1 MEITRLTLPP
11 IPGPGEVTTFY
22 SFESGGARSAA
33 LAHAALQL
41 AAGQNAT
48 VPVLMIDWDTEAP
61 GLHHVFPTCDERFED
76 PRPAAPL
83 NGRDGLCA
91 ARPGAARPGAARP
104 GAARPGLLEY
114 FEACR
119 EQLRSLGRAGA
130 DLDHEE
136 RARLV
141 LEAID
146 WEAYVERVDQGRS
159 LYLMR
164 AGRFDDSYGE
174 RADRMDWD
182 GLFTACPALYRAFAG
197 HLTRHFRHVLVDA
210 RGGRSAAVSV
220 CTTLLPDRLVGLF
233 TPGGRSLDGLAGVVT
248 RAVEYRCSHE
258 DEQRPLLVYPLPCLP
273 EGADPERR
281 GLWRRGDP
289 QRGIEGYQPA
299 LEQLLRNCYGLSQ
312 LSLDSYL
319 DEVPL
324 LASGASGAP
333 GEAPGMAAGRDAD
346 CHAPARSIAAL
357 LGWLARGRFPWQPRA
372 ELDLLDAVAA
382 SRAALAAGAATSGRS
397 SAPTS
402 TGSAAPGG
410 RPPGAARDAARAARP
425 DATLDAALDA
435 NAAPL
440 ARDLLRLGELQRAQ
454 GRTAEAL
461 ACFEESSALRQRLF
475 GDSHPDTRASRSALA
490 ALLRDAGRLRDARVQ
505 YELLL
510 EHCLLGAGDEHAE
523 TLAARSGLAATLAQ
537 AEEFPRA
544 LALHDAVVE
553 ACERRY
559 GTGHIATLEA
569 LAGQA
574 RTLARQGEYARA
586 RMVYER
592 VLEGRQR
599 ILGTEHEDTL
609 RCTEQLATLLR
620 DMGDLGNARK
630 LQESVARARER
641 QSGPDAAV
649 TLQAREALAEIF
661 AAQGDLCAVRD
672 MQQSLATARER
683 RLGSEHPDTLSILL
697 RLASTLSEQGELEE
711 ARRLQQHV
719 VSLHERLRGM
729 DDHETLRSK
738 QMLARTLS
746 SQGHSQAARRLE
758 ASVEE
763 GSSRLL
769 DIRAMSAGPHDVPGG
784 GAFVAALHGLPGG
797 AAAGLAAARA
807 GVGLAP
813 PGPGAA
819 RAAPG
824 RAVGRD
830 GVHDVTHGVTHDG
843 VHKGGQERG
852 HERTHEDA
860 REDTRENTRDP
871 VRVPAQYPAYNAARA
886 LEQKPLR
893 AGSRGMGPEAGREAA
908 GEGEP
913 APHDL
918 IEHTLSQLQR
928 LVESRRAR
936 DARALADSLRETILR
951 PGVAR
956 ALRRRG
962 VALIKQ
968 VYLEEGDKDAV
979 LAFTEDEVAS
989 LEGALIEAAGGRSV
1003 AMR

>member
-1 MEITRLTLPP
+1 MEINRLTLPP
-11 IPGPGEVTTFY
+11 IPRPGEVTTFY
-22 SFESGGARSAA
+22 SFEHGAARSVA
-33 LAHAALQL
+33 LAHSAVQL

-61 GLHHVFPTCDERFED
+61 GLHHYFPARDERFED
-76 PRPAAPL
+76 PRPEARPGMRPDAHPGARSDL
-83 NGRDGLCA
+83 YPGMDPGARPGAIRHCPVRPGVARPDA
-91 ARPGAARPGAARP
+91 ARPGLARPD
-104 GAARPGLLEY
+104 AARPGLLEY

-119 EQLRSLGRAGA
+119 EQLQSLGRAGA
-130 DLDHEE
+130 ELDHEE

-146 WEAYVERVDQGRS
+146 WEAYVERVDQSRS

-182 GLFTACPALYRAFAG
+182 GLFAACPALYRAFAA
-197 HLTRHFRHVLVDA
+197 HLARHFRHVLVDA

-220 CTTLLPDRLVGLF
+220 CTTLLPGRLVGLF
-233 TPGGRSLDGLAGVVT
+233 TPGGRSLEGLAGVVT

-258 DEQRPLLVYPLPCLP
+258 EEQRPLLVYPLPCIP
-273 EGADPERR
+273 EGADAERR
-281 GLWRRGDP
+281 ALWRRGDP

-324 LASGASGAP
+324 LASVAAVTSGAP
-333 GEAPGMAAGRDAD
+333 GEAFAAGAGRDAD
-346 CHAPARSIAAL
+346 CHAPARSVAAL
-357 LGWLARGRFPWQPRA
+357 LGWLEGGHFPWQSRA
-372 ELDLLDAVAA
+372 ELALIEAIGA
-382 SRAALAAGAATSGRS
+382 SRRALAAGGKGAGLLGP
-397 SAPTS
+397 SAPD
-402 TGSAAPGG
+402 P
-410 RPPGAARDAARAARP
+410 
-425 DATLDAALDA
+425 

-440 ARDLLRLGELQRAQ
+440 ARDLLGLGELQRAQ
-454 GRTAEAL
+454 GRTAQAQE
-461 ACFEESSALRQRLF
+461 CFEESTALRQRLF
-475 GDSHPDTRASRSALA
+475 GDTHPDTRASRSALA
-490 ALLRDAGRLRDARVQ
+490 SLLRETGRLRDARSQ

-510 EHCLLGAGDEHAE
+510 EHCVLGAGEEHAE
-523 TLAARSGLAATLAQ
+523 TLAARSGLAATLSQ
-537 AEEFPRA
+537 IEEFPRA
-544 LALHDAVVE
+544 LALHESVVE
-553 ACERRY
+553 ACERLY
-559 GTGHIATLEA
+559 GPGHIATLDA

-574 RTLARQGEYARA
+574 RTLARQGEYSRA

-609 RCTEQLATLLR
+609 RCTQQLATLLR

-630 LQESVARARER
+630 LQEGVVRVRER
-641 QSGPDAAV
+641 QAGPDATT

-661 AAQGDLCAVRD
+661 AAQGDLGAVCE

-719 VSLHERLRGM
+719 VNLHERLRGS

-746 SQGHSQAARRLE
+746 SQGDSQAARRLE

-769 DIRAMSAGPHDVPGG
+769 NIRAMSAGPHDASG
-784 GAFVAALHGLPGG
+784 FGLGFS
-797 AAAGLAAARA
+797 AGPDA
-807 GVGLAP
+807 
-813 PGPGAA
+813 GAA
-819 RAAPG
+819 RSVRDPGVAGPAGYGAPRAGGLVPVGSGAVARAALAHG
-824 RAVGRD
+824 AGRD
-830 GVHDVTHGVTHDG
+830 GAGAA
-843 VHKGGQERG
+843 G
-852 HERTHEDA
+852 HEAT
-860 REDTRENTRDP
+860 
-871 VRVPAQYPAYNAARA
+871 Q
-886 LEQKPLR
+886 
-893 AGSRGMGPEAGREAA
+893 
-908 GEGEP
+908 

-918 IEHTLSQLQR
+918 LDHTLSQLQK
-928 LVESRRAR
+928 LAETRRGR
-936 DARALADSLRETILR
+936 EARALADSLRETILR
-951 PGVAR
+951 PGVAQ

-968 VYLEEGDKDAV
+968 VYLEDGDKDAL

-989 LEGALIEAAGGRSV
+989 LEGALIEAAGGRSL
-1003 AMR
+1003 ALR

>member
-1 MEITRLTLPP
+1 MEINRITLPP
-11 IPGPGEVTTFY
+11 IPRPGEVTTFY
-22 SFESGGARSAA
+22 SFESGTARSVA
-33 LAHAALQL
+33 LAHAAVLL
-41 AAGQNAT
+41 AGGQNAT

-61 GLHHVFPTCDERFED
+61 GLHHYFPAQDERFEHMH
-76 PRPAAPL
+76 PAA
-83 NGRDGLCA
+83 
-91 ARPGAARPGAARP
+91 

-119 EQLRSLGRAGA
+119 EQLQSLGRASA

-146 WEAYVERVDQGRS
+146 WEAYVERVDQSRS

-182 GLFTACPALYRAFAG
+182 GLFAACPALYRAFAA
-197 HLTRHFRHVLVDA
+197 HLARHFRHVLIDA

-258 DEQRPLLVYPLPCLP
+258 DEQRPLLVYPVPCLD
-273 EGADPERR
+273 GADAERR
-281 GLWRRGDP
+281 ALWRRGDP
-289 QRGIEGYQPA
+289 QRGIQGYQSV

-319 DEVPL
+319 DEVQLQAVGIP
-324 LASGASGAP
+324 SEP
-333 GEAPGMAAGRDAD
+333 FAGTVPRDAD
-346 CHAPARSIAAL
+346 RYSSARSVAAL
-357 LGWLARGRFPWQPRA
+357 LGWVAQGRFPWQSRV

-382 SRAALAAGAATSGRS
+382 GRAALAAGERS
-397 SAPTS
+397 AGGGLLGGSAPD
-402 TGSAAPGG
+402 P
-410 RPPGAARDAARAARP
+410 
-425 DATLDAALDA
+425 

-440 ARDLLRLGELQRAQ
+440 ARDLLRLGELHRQQ
-454 GRTAEAL
+454 GRTAMAQE
-461 ACFEESSALRQRLF
+461 CFEESTALRQRLL
-475 GDSHPDTRASRSALA
+475 GDAHPDTRASRSALA
-490 ALLRDAGRLRDARVQ
+490 ALLRESGRLREARAQ
-505 YELLL
+505 YELLV
-510 EHCLLGAGDEHAE
+510 EHCLQDAGAEHAE
-523 TLAARSGLAATLAQ
+523 TLSARSGLAATLA
-537 AEEFPRA
+537 ALDEFPRA
-544 LALHDAVVE
+544 LALHEQVVE
-553 ACERRY
+553 ACERLF
-559 GTGHIATLEA
+559 GPGHIVTLDA

-574 RTLARQGEYARA
+574 RTLARQGEYSRA

-609 RCTEQLATLLR
+609 RCTQLLATLLR

-630 LQESVARARER
+630 LQELVVRVRER
-641 QSGPDAAV
+641 QAGPDAPA

-661 AAQGDLCAVRD
+661 AAQGDLAAVRD

-758 ASVEE
+758 ESVEE

-769 DIRAMSAGPHDVPGG
+769 NIRAMSAGLPDSSGPPTSGLATSHLAMPGTASRGTVHGVATPGMAASRVSTSGAATPGAATPRFAAPH
-784 GAFVAALHGLPGG
+784 VAMPGG
-797 AAAGLAAARA
+797 ATAAGP
-807 GVGLAP
+807 AP
-813 PGPGAA
+813 RLVTPDGDAPGFSGPGAP
-819 RAAPG
+819 AAHAVPSSAHGALGQAGFPRSGTGGMGGAGGLRGEAGHGGREGSHQPSPDMLDHKLTQLQKLIDSG
-824 RAVGRD
+824 RAN
-830 GVHDVTHGVTHDG
+830 
-843 VHKGGQERG
+843 E
-852 HERTHEDA
+852 
-860 REDTRENTRDP
+860 
-871 VRVPAQYPAYNAARA
+871 
-886 LEQKPLR
+886 
-893 AGSRGMGPEAGREAA
+893 
-908 GEGEP
+908 
-913 APHDL
+913 
-918 IEHTLSQLQR
+918 
-928 LVESRRAR
+928 
-936 DARALADSLRETILR
+936 ARALADSLRETILR
-951 PGVAR
+951 PTVAQP
-956 ALRRRG
+956 LRRRG
-962 VALIKQ
+962 ITMIKQ
-968 VYLEEGDKDAV
+968 VYLDDGDKDAL

-989 LEGALIEAAGGRSV
+989 LEGALMEAAGGRSL
-1003 AMR
+1003 ALR

>member
-1 MEITRLTLPP
+1 MEINRLTLPP
-11 IPGPGEVTTFY
+11 IPRPGEVTTFY
-22 SFESGGARSAA
+22 SFEHGAARCAA
-33 LAHAALQL
+33 LAHAAVQL

-61 GLHHVFPTCDERFED
+61 GLHHYFPACDERFAD
-76 PRPAAPL
+76 PRPEVRPGMRLDTHPGARSDLRPGMGPGA
-83 NGRDGLCA
+83 RSDA
-91 ARPGAARPGAARP
+91 ARPDAARPDAARP
-104 GAARPGLLEY
+104 DAARPGLLEY

-119 EQLRSLGRAGA
+119 EQLQSLGRAGA

-146 WEAYVERVDQGRS
+146 WEAYVERVDQSRS

-182 GLFTACPALYRAFAG
+182 GLFAACPALYRAFAA
-197 HLTRHFRHVLVDA
+197 HLARHFRHVLVDA

-220 CTTLLPDRLVGLF
+220 CTTLLPGRLVALF
-233 TPGGRSLDGLAGVVT
+233 TPGGRSLEGLAGVVT

-258 DEQRPLLVYPLPCLP
+258 DEQRPLLVYPLPCIP
-273 EGADPERR
+273 EGADAERR
-281 GLWRRGDP
+281 ALWRRGDP
-289 QRGIEGYQPA
+289 QRGIGGYQPA

-324 LASGASGAP
+324 LASVASVAAAASMAPGAP
-333 GEAPGMAAGRDAD
+333 GEPFAAGAGRDAD
-346 CHAPARSIAAL
+346 CHAPARSVAAL
-357 LGWLARGRFPWQPRA
+357 LGWLEGGHFPWQSRA
-372 ELDLLDAVAA
+372 ELALLDAIGA
-382 SRAALAAGAATSGRS
+382 SRRALAAGGQGAGLL
-397 SAPTS
+397 
-402 TGSAAPGG
+402 G
-410 RPPGAARDAARAARP
+410 PGAP
-425 DATLDAALDA
+425 DP

-440 ARDLLRLGELQRAQ
+440 ARDLLGLGELQRAQ
-454 GRTAEAL
+454 GRMAQAQE
-461 ACFEESSALRQRLF
+461 CFEESTALRQRLF
-475 GDSHPDTRASRSALA
+475 GDTHPDTRASRSALA
-490 ALLRDAGRLRDARVQ
+490 SLLRETGRLRDARSQ

-510 EHCLLGAGDEHAE
+510 EHCVLGAGEEHAE

-537 AEEFPRA
+537 VEEFPRA
-544 LALHDAVVE
+544 LALHASVVE
-553 ACERRY
+553 ACERLY
-559 GTGHIATLEA
+559 GPGHIATLDA

-574 RTLARQGEYARA
+574 RTLARQGEYSRA

-609 RCTEQLATLLR
+609 RCTQQLATLLR

-630 LQESVARARER
+630 LQEGVVRVRER
-641 QSGPDAAV
+641 QAGPDAAA

-661 AAQGDLCAVRD
+661 AAQGDLAAVRE
-672 MQQSLATARER
+672 MQQALATARER

-719 VSLHERLRGM
+719 VNLHERLHGS

-746 SQGHSQAARRLE
+746 SQGDSQAARRLE

-769 DIRAMSAGPHDVPGG
+769 NIRAMSAGPHDAAGPGFGPDAGAARSVRDPGAAGPGG
-784 GAFVAALHGLPGG
+784 HGAPRAGGLAAPGNGAVARAALAH
-797 AAAGLAAARA
+797 AGLAHE
-807 GVGLAP
+807 G
-813 PGPGAA
+813 
-819 RAAPG
+819 
-824 RAVGRD
+824 GRD
-830 GVHDVTHGVTHDG
+830 GTR
-843 VHKGGQERG
+843 GGAGG
-852 HERTHEDA
+852 HEA
-860 REDTRENTRDP
+860 
-871 VRVPAQYPAYNAARA
+871 AQ
-886 LEQKPLR
+886 
-893 AGSRGMGPEAGREAA
+893 
-908 GEGEP
+908 
-913 APHDL
+913 APHEHLD
-918 IEHTLSQLQR
+918 HTLSQLQR
-928 LVESRRAR
+928 LADTRRR
-936 DARALADSLRETILR
+936 REARALADSLRETILR
-951 PGVAR
+951 PGVAQ

-962 VALIKQ
+962 VTLIKQ
-968 VYLEEGDKDAV
+968 VYLEDGDKDAL

-989 LEGALIEAAGGRSV
+989 LEGALIEAAGGRSM
-1003 AMR
+1003 ALR

>member
-1 MEITRLTLPP
+1 MEINRLTLPP
-11 IPGPGEVTTFY
+11 IPRPGEVTTFY
-22 SFESGGARSAA
+22 SFENGAARSIA
-33 LAHAALQL
+33 LAHAAVQL

-61 GLHHVFPTCDERFED
+61 GLHHYFPTRDERFED
-76 PRPAAPL
+76 PRPDFRPDARA
-83 NGRDGLCA
+83 A
-91 ARPGAARPGAARP
+91 ARAAAARP

-119 EQLRSLGRAGA
+119 EQLQQLQSLGRAGA

-146 WEAYVERVDQGRS
+146 WEAYVERVDQSRS

-182 GLFTACPALYRAFAG
+182 GLFAACPALYRAFAA
-197 HLTRHFRHVLVDA
+197 HLARHFRHVLVDA
-210 RGGRSAAVSV
+210 RAGRSAAVSV

-233 TPGGRSLDGLAGVVT
+233 TPGGRSLDGLGGVVA

-258 DEQRPLLVYPLPCLP
+258 DEQRPLLVYPLPCGL

-281 GLWRRGDP
+281 ALWRRGDP
-289 QRGIEGYQPA
+289 QRGISGYQPA

-324 LASGASGAP
+324 LASMAVGAP
-333 GEAPGMAAGRDAD
+333 GDLLGAAALRDAD
-346 CHAPARSIAAL
+346 CHAPARSVAAL
-357 LGWLARGRFPWQPRA
+357 LGWLGQGRFPWQSRA
-372 ELDLLDAVAA
+372 ELDLLDAIAA
-382 SRAALAAGAATSGRS
+382 SRAALAAGAQ
-397 SAPTS
+397 
-402 TGSAAPGG
+402 
-410 RPPGAARDAARAARP
+410 GAALRRAGTP
-425 DATLDAALDA
+425 DP

-440 ARDLLRLGELQRAQ
+440 ARDLLRLGELQRSQ
-454 GRTAEAL
+454 GRSAQAQE
-461 ACFEESSALRQRLF
+461 CFEESTALRQRLF
-475 GDSHPDTRASRSALA
+475 GDHHPDTRASRSALA
-490 ALLRDAGRLRDARVQ
+490 ALLRDTGRLRDARVQ

-510 EHCLLGAGDEHAE
+510 EHCLQGAGEEHAE

-537 AEEFPRA
+537 VEEFPRA
-544 LALHDAVVE
+544 LALHEAVVE
-553 ACERRY
+553 ACERLY
-559 GTGHIATLEA
+559 GPGHIATLDA

-574 RTLARQGEYARA
+574 RTLARQGEYSRA

-609 RCTEQLATLLR
+609 RCTQLLATLLR

-630 LQESVARARER
+630 LQESVLKVRER
-641 QSGPDAAV
+641 QSGPDAAA

-661 AAQGDLCAVRD
+661 AAQGDLCAVRE

-697 RLASTLSEQGELEE
+697 RLATTLSEQGELEE

-769 DIRAMSAGPHDVPGG
+769 NIRAMSAGPHDAPGFAAELTAGG
-784 GAFVAALHGLPGG
+784 GAVPAGRGAGG
-797 AAAGLAAARA
+797 AAA
-807 GVGLAP
+807 VD
-813 PGPGAA
+813 A
-819 RAAPG
+819 RAAGMARGGAAPG
-824 RAVGRD
+824 NGAAADAAPRAAPARGAGRD
-830 GVHDVTHGVTHDG
+830 GFGNVPSHG
-843 VHKGGQERG
+843 
-852 HERTHEDA
+852 
-860 REDTRENTRDP
+860 
-871 VRVPAQYPAYNAARA
+871 
-886 LEQKPLR
+886 
-893 AGSRGMGPEAGREAA
+893 AGSGSPA
-908 GEGEP
+908 

-918 IEHTLSQLQR
+918 LEHKLSQLQK
-928 LVESRRAR
+928 LV
-936 DARALADSLRETILR
+936 DARRGLEARSLADSLREIILR
-951 PGVAR
+951 PHVAQ

-968 VYLEEGDKDAV
+968 VYLEDGDKDAV

-989 LEGALIEAAGGRSV
+989 LEGALIEAAGGRPL

>member
-1 MEITRLTLPP
+1 MEINRITLPP
-11 IPGPGEVTTFY
+11 IPSPGEVTTFY
-22 SFESGGARSAA
+22 SFESGTARSVA
-33 LAHAALQL
+33 LAHAAVLL
-41 AAGQNAT
+41 AGGQNAT

-61 GLHHVFPTCDERFED
+61 GLHHYFPPQDERFEHMH
-76 PRPAAPL
+76 PAA
-83 NGRDGLCA
+83 
-91 ARPGAARPGAARP
+91 

-119 EQLRSLGRAGA
+119 EQLQSLGRAGA

-146 WEAYVERVDQGRS
+146 WEAYVERVDQSRS

-182 GLFTACPALYRAFAG
+182 GLFAACPALYRAFAA
-197 HLTRHFRHVLVDA
+197 HLARHFRHVLIDA

-258 DEQRPLLVYPLPCLP
+258 DEQRPLLVYPVPCLD
-273 EGADPERR
+273 GADAERR
-281 GLWRRGDP
+281 ALWRRGDP
-289 QRGIEGYQPA
+289 QRGVQGYQSV

-319 DEVPL
+319 DEVQLHALGVP
-324 LASGASGAP
+324 SEP
-333 GEAPGMAAGRDAD
+333 FAGTVQRDTD
-346 CHAPARSIAAL
+346 RYSSARSVAAL
-357 LGWLARGRFPWQPRA
+357 LGWVGQGRFPWQSRA

-382 SRAALAAGAATSGRS
+382 ARAALAAGERS
-397 SAPTS
+397 AGGGLLGGSAPD
-402 TGSAAPGG
+402 P
-410 RPPGAARDAARAARP
+410 
-425 DATLDAALDA
+425 

-440 ARDLLRLGELQRAQ
+440 ARDLLRLGELHRQQ
-454 GRTAEAL
+454 GRTAL
-461 ACFEESSALRQRLF
+461 AQECFEESTALRQRLL
-475 GDSHPDTRASRSALA
+475 GDAHPDTRASRSALA
-490 ALLRDAGRLRDARVQ
+490 ALLRESGRLREARAQ
-505 YELLL
+505 YELLV
-510 EHCLLGAGDEHAE
+510 EHCAQDAGAEHAE
-523 TLAARSGLAATLAQ
+523 TLSARSGLAATLA
-537 AEEFPRA
+537 ALDEFPRA
-544 LALHDAVVE
+544 LALHEQVVE
-553 ACERRY
+553 ACERLF
-559 GTGHIATLEA
+559 GPGHIVTLDA

-574 RTLARQGEYARA
+574 RTLARQGEYSRA

-609 RCTEQLATLLR
+609 RCTQLLAALLR

-630 LQESVARARER
+630 LQELVVRVRER
-641 QSGPDAAV
+641 QAGPDAPA

-661 AAQGDLCAVRD
+661 AAQGDLAAVRD

-683 RLGSEHPDTLSILL
+683 RFGSEHPDTLSILL

-729 DDHETLRSK
+729 DDQETLRSK

-758 ASVEE
+758 ESVEE

-769 DIRAMSAGPHDVPGG
+769 NIRAMSAGLPDSSGLATSGLGAPGPATSG
-784 GAFVAALHGLPGG
+784 MALRSPAHGV
-797 AAAGLAAARA
+797 AAARVSASGVATPGVATSRFAAPHVGTPGVTTA
-807 GVGLAP
+807 GGLAP
-813 PGPGAA
+813 RLVTPAEDAPGFSGPGAPA
-819 RAAPG
+819 SHAVPSSAHAALGQAGFPRSGTGGTGGTGGMGGGGQRGGREGSHQPSPDMLDHKLTQLQKLIDSG
-824 RAVGRD
+824 RAN
-830 GVHDVTHGVTHDG
+830 
-843 VHKGGQERG
+843 E
-852 HERTHEDA
+852 
-860 REDTRENTRDP
+860 
-871 VRVPAQYPAYNAARA
+871 
-886 LEQKPLR
+886 
-893 AGSRGMGPEAGREAA
+893 
-908 GEGEP
+908 
-913 APHDL
+913 
-918 IEHTLSQLQR
+918 
-928 LVESRRAR
+928 
-936 DARALADSLRETILR
+936 ARALADSLRETILR
-951 PGVAR
+951 PTVAQP
-956 ALRRRG
+956 LRRRG
-962 VALIKQ
+962 ITMIKQ
-968 VYLEEGDKDAV
+968 VYLDDGDKDAL

-989 LEGALIEAAGGRSV
+989 LEGALIEAAGGRSL
-1003 AMR
+1003 ALR

>member
-1 MEITRLTLPP
+1 MEINRLTLPP
-11 IPGPGEVTTFY
+11 IGGAGEVTTFY
-22 SFESGGARSAA
+22 SFESGAARSIA
-33 LAHAALQL
+33 LADSAVLL
-41 AAGQNAT
+41 ASRQNAT
-48 VPVLMIDWDTEAP
+48 TPVLMIDWDTEAP
-61 GLHHVFPTCDERFED
+61 GLHHLFPMRDERYARDEHVRTEERGGARAGRGAPHRHEGARFEA
-76 PRPAAPL
+76 PRAEAQ
-83 NGRDGLCA
+83 
-91 ARPGAARPGAARP
+91 
-104 GAARPGLLEY
+104 RPGLLEY

-119 EQLRSLGRAGA
+119 EQLKALGRTGG
-130 DLDHEE
+130 DDHEE

-146 WEAYVERVDQGRS
+146 WEAYVERVDQSRT

-164 AGRFDDSYGE
+164 AGCFDDSFGE

-182 GLFTACPALYRAFAG
+182 GLFAACPALYRAFAA
-197 HLTRHFRHVLVDA
+197 HLTRHFRHVLIDC

-233 TPGGRSLDGLAGVVT
+233 TPNGRSLEGLAGVVT
-248 RAVEYRCSHE
+248 RAIDYRCSHE
-258 DEQRPLLVYPLPCLP
+258 EAQRPLLVYPVPC
-273 EGADPERR
+273 GVDGVDAERR
-281 GLWRRGDP
+281 QLWRRGDP
-289 QRGIEGYQPA
+289 QRGIPGYQPA

-324 LASGASGAP
+324 LASMAVGAP
-333 GEAPGMAAGRDAD
+333 GDLLGASALRDAD
-346 CHAPARSIAAL
+346 CHAPARSMAAL
-357 LGWLARGRFPWQPRA
+357 LGWLGQGRFPWQSRA
-372 ELDLLDAVAA
+372 ELDLLDAIAA
-382 SRAALAAGAATSGRS
+382 SRAALAAGGQ
-397 SAPTS
+397 
-402 TGSAAPGG
+402 
-410 RPPGAARDAARAARP
+410 GAVLRRAGTP
-425 DATLDAALDA
+425 DP

-440 ARDLLRLGELQRAQ
+440 ARDLLRLGELQRVQ
-454 GRTAEAL
+454 GRSAQAQE
-461 ACFEESSALRQRLF
+461 CFEESTALRQRLF

-490 ALLRDAGRLRDARVQ
+490 ALLRDTGRLHDARVQ

-510 EHCLLGAGDEHAE
+510 EHCLQGAGEGHAE

-537 AEEFPRA
+537 VEEFPRA
-544 LALHDAVVE
+544 LALHEAVVE
-553 ACERRY
+553 ACERLY
-559 GTGHIATLEA
+559 GPGHIATLDA

-574 RTLARQGEYARA
+574 RTLARQGEYSRA

-609 RCTEQLATLLR
+609 RCTQLLAALLR

-630 LQESVARARER
+630 LQESVLKVRER
-641 QSGPDAAV
+641 QSGPDAAA

-661 AAQGDLCAVRD
+661 AAQGDLHAVREV
-672 MQQSLATARER
+672 QQSLATARER
-683 RLGSEHPDTLSILL
+683 GLGSEHPDTLSILL

-719 VSLHERLRGM
+719 VSLHERLHGM

-769 DIRAMSAGPHDVPGG
+769 DIRAMSAGPHDAPGMAPVSAVGAAPGARTGVGGAPGG
-784 GAFVAALHGLPGG
+784 VA
-797 AAAGLAAARA
+797 AAAGMARSSAGAACGSVADCAPRA
-807 GVGLAP
+807 
-813 PGPGAA
+813 GAA
-819 RAAPG
+819 RGAGREEGHGNGHGSGHGSGHGNAWDGG
-824 RAVGRD
+824 RAAGRD
-830 GVHDVTHGVTHDG
+830 GLRDAGRDAVH
-843 VHKGGQERG
+843 
-852 HERTHEDA
+852 
-860 REDTRENTRDP
+860 
-871 VRVPAQYPAYNAARA
+871 
-886 LEQKPLR
+886 
-893 AGSRGMGPEAGREAA
+893 AGSPA
-908 GEGEP
+908 

-918 IEHTLSQLQR
+918 LEHKLLQLQK
-928 LVESRRAR
+928 LVDSRRGHEAR
-936 DARALADSLRETILR
+936 LLADSLRETILR
-951 PGVAR
+951 PHVAQ

-968 VYLEEGDKDAV
+968 VYLEDGDKDAV

-989 LEGALIEAAGGRSV
+989 LEGALIEAAGGRPL
-1003 AMR
+1003 ALR

>member
-11 IPGPGEVTTFY
+11 IPRPGEVTTFY
-22 SFESGGARSAA
+22 SFENGAARSIA
-33 LAHAALQL
+33 LAHAAVQL

-61 GLHHVFPTCDERFED
+61 GLHHYFPTRDERFED
-76 PRPAAPL
+76 PRPEVRPSAQDAA
-83 NGRDGLCA
+83 RAAA
-91 ARPGAARPGAARP
+91 ARPGAARPS
-104 GAARPGLLEY
+104 AARPGLLEY
-114 FEACR
+114 FDACR
-119 EQLRSLGRAGA
+119 EQLQSLGRAGA

-141 LEAID
+141 LEAVD
-146 WEAYVERVDQGRS
+146 WEAYVERVDQARP

-182 GLFTACPALYRAFAG
+182 GLFTACPALYRAFAA
-197 HLTRHFRHVLVDA
+197 HLARHFRHVLVDA

-233 TPGGRSLDGLAGVVT
+233 TPGGRSLDGLGGVVA

-258 DEQRPLLVYPLPCLP
+258 DEQRPLLVYPLPCGL

-281 GLWRRGDP
+281 ALWRRGDP
-289 QRGIEGYQPA
+289 QRGMPGYQPV

-324 LASGASGAP
+324 LAAAMGAP
-333 GEAPGMAAGRDAD
+333 GELLGAAALRDAD
-346 CHAPARSIAAL
+346 CHAPARSVAAL
-357 LGWLARGRFPWQPRA
+357 LGWLGQGHFPWQSRA
-372 ELDLLDAVAA
+372 ELDLLEAVAA
-382 SRAALAAGAATSGRS
+382 SRAALAAGGQGAGLLGAAT
-397 SAPTS
+397 
-402 TGSAAPGG
+402 
-410 RPPGAARDAARAARP
+410 P
-425 DATLDAALDA
+425 DP

-440 ARDLLRLGELQRAQ
+440 ARELLRLGELQRAQ
-454 GRTAEAL
+454 GRAAQAQES
-461 ACFEESSALRQRLF
+461 FEESTALRQRLF

-490 ALLRDAGRLRDARVQ
+490 ALLRDSGRLRDARVQ

-537 AEEFPRA
+537 VEEFPRA
-544 LALHDAVVE
+544 LALHEAVVE
-553 ACERRY
+553 ACERLY
-559 GTGHIATLEA
+559 GPGHIATLEA

-574 RTLARQGEYARA
+574 RTLARQGEYSRA

-609 RCTEQLATLLR
+609 RCTRQLAALLR

-630 LQESVARARER
+630 LQEGVLKVRER
-641 QSGPDAAV
+641 QAGPDAAV

-661 AAQGDLCAVRD
+661 AAQGDLCAVRE
-672 MQQSLATARER
+672 MQQLLATARER

-769 DIRAMSAGPHDVPGG
+769 DIRAMSAGPHDAPGMLPGSALGVGIGSGIGSGVGAGMGARAAGAAALARGG
-784 GAFVAALHGLPGG
+784 GAVGSASVAGIADMAPRTAPARGAERDSGLQ
-797 AAAGLAAARA
+797 GL
-807 GVGLAP
+807 
-813 PGPGAA
+813 
-819 RAAPG
+819 
-824 RAVGRD
+824 RD
-830 GVHDVTHGVTHDG
+830 
-843 VHKGGQERG
+843 
-852 HERTHEDA
+852 
-860 REDTRENTRDP
+860 
-871 VRVPAQYPAYNAARA
+871 
-886 LEQKPLR
+886 
-893 AGSRGMGPEAGREAA
+893 SGRE
-908 GEGEP
+908 GPIP

-918 IEHTLSQLQR
+918 LDHKLSQLQK
-928 LVESRRAR
+928 LLETRRGQ

-951 PGVAR
+951 PTVAQ

-968 VYLEEGDKDAV
+968 VYLEDGDKDAL

-989 LEGALIEAAGGRSV
+989 LEGALIEASGGRPM
-1003 AMR
+1003 ALR